1 MTYYFIKEKK
11 ELIKKITG
19 ILLIFVVLF
28 SATSCAG
35 GSQKTVVQFLNWG
48 DYIDSSVI
56 EEFQN
61 ENPDIQINMTTVPS
75 NEEMYIVATTK
86 GSDVD
91 VIVPSEYMVE
101 RLAAEDRLAAID
113 TAKMENYKYVEDFMN
128 KYLFDGSKEYT
139 VPYAWGTFGILY
151 NSKMVSGPVD
161 SWGALWDEQYKG
173 KILMYDSIRDTMGVA
188 LKYLG
193 YSMNSRDES
202 QLGEAADLLI
212 QQKPLVLAYGTDDI
226 RMSMINN
233 SAALATVYAGDAIY
247 CMADNPDLK
256 YVLPK
261 EGANIFVD
269 NLCIMKDT
277 DVYDAAL
284 KFIDFLCKPEIA
296 AKNSA
301 YTGYSTPEKDA
312 LPFMDGSLTENNAYN
327 PSDEELSN
335 VEFYQYLGEDLH
347 LYEDAWMKVKSN

>member
-1 MTYYFIKEKK
+1 M
-11 ELIKKITG
+11 IKKITV

-35 GSQKTVVQFLNWG
+35 GSGKTIVQFLNWG
-48 DYIDSSVI
+48 DYIDMDVI
-56 EEFQN
+56 EQFQN

-75 NEEMYIVATTK
+75 NEEMYIVATTQ

-91 VIVPSEYMVE
+91 VVVPSDYMVE
-101 RLAAEDRLAAID
+101 RLAAEGCLAAVD
-113 TAKMENYKYVEDFMN
+113 ASRMENYKYVEDFKS
-128 KYLFDGSKEYT
+128 KYTFNGSDEYA
-139 VPYAWGTFGILY
+139 VPYSWGTFGILY
-151 NSKMVSGPVD
+151 NSKMVSAPVD
-161 SWGALWDEQYKG
+161 SWGNLWDENYKG

-202 QLGEAADLLI
+202 QLNEAAELLI
-212 QQKPLVLAYGTDDI
+212 LQKPLVLAYGTDDI

-269 NLCIMKDT
+269 NLCIMKDS

-284 KFIDFLCKPEIA
+284 KFVDFLCRPEIA

-312 LPFMDGSLTENNAYN
+312 LSYMDDSLTENNAYN
-327 PSDEELSN
+327 PSDEELAN

-347 LYEDAWMKVKSN
+347 LYEDAWMKVKSY

>member
-1 MTYYFIKEKK
+1 MTFILKEKR

-19 ILLIFVVLF
+19 ILLTILVLF
-28 SATSCAG
+28 SVTSCG

-48 DYIDSSVI
+48 DYIDTSVI
-56 EEFQN
+56 EQFQN

-86 GSDVD
+86 GSGVD
-91 VIVPSEYMVE
+91 VIVPSEYLVE
-101 RLAAEDRLAAID
+101 RLAAEDRLAPMDASR
-113 TAKMENYKYVEDFMN
+113 MENYKYVEDFKN
-128 KYLFDGSKEYT
+128 TYKFNGSEEYT
-139 VPYAWGTFGILY
+139 VPYSWGTFGILY

-161 SWGALWDEQYKG
+161 SWGILWDETYKG

-193 YSMNSRDES
+193 YSMNSRDVS
-202 QLGEAADLLI
+202 QLGEAADLLLR
-212 QQKPLVLAYGTDDI
+212 QKPLVLAYGTDDI

-247 CMADNPDLK
+247 CMADNADLK
-256 YVLPK
+256 YALPK

-284 KFIDFLCKPEIA
+284 KFVDFLCRPEIA
-296 AKNSA
+296 AKNSV
-301 YTGYSTPEKDA
+301 YTGYSTPEKEALTYMDA
-312 LPFMDGSLTENNAYN
+312 ALAENNAYN
-327 PSDEELSN
+327 PPEEELASA
-335 VEFYQYLGEDLH
+335 EFYEYLGEDLH